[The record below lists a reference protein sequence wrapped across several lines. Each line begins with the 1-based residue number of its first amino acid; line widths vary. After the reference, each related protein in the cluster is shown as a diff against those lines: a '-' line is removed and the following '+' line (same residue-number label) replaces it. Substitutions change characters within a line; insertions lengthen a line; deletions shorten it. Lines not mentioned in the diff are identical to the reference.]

1 MRESLH
7 RQRDIPRL
15 GNSWNGQNSE
25 LVAETQ
31 ECSLISLMAV
41 SKNMRL
47 QFSVTPLTFLEWAL
61 VIPEHSCVSVS
72 TPCS

>member
-25 LVAETQ
+25 FVAETQ

-47 QFSVTPLTFLEWAL
+47 QFSVTPLTFLE
-61 VIPEHSCVSVS
+61 
-72 TPCS
+72 